1 MQPRTRH
8 RLLATGLGVAA
19 VALASALMAAGMG
32 GEPPAA
38 PAAEPSDNSPR
49 VLDRPPM
56 PSAPADSALLP
67 NLRSLPAEDV
77 IIRIENGNRV
87 LRFAGILANVG
98 VGPLELSPRGSA
110 TCPTDHHPADQR
122 IYQDGNGD
130 GRYRLS
136 TDRRRATRSAGCM
149 LSHPTHDHWHF
160 DAMAGYALRRPGDHE
175 PVVSKNKVSFCL
187 RDNRRVAGMPASTP
201 RRYGDC
207 EERLDLQGISSGW
220 ADVYG
225 NDLGGQVLNIPDR
238 LPGGVYCLRTVAD
251 PDGLIR
257 ESDEADNAAALAI
270 RITGSDVRTA
280 PASSC
285 R

>member
-32 GEPPAA
+32 GDPPAA

-187 RDNRRVAGMPASTP
+187 RDNRRVATSL
-201 RRYGDC
+201 RRLRRTAGSAGDLV
-207 EERLDLQGISSGW
+207 R
-220 ADVYG
+220 
-225 NDLGGQVLNIPDR
+225 LGGRLRQRFGRAGAQHSGPAAGRCVLPAYR
-238 LPGGVYCLRTVAD
+238 R
-251 PDGLIR
+251 
-257 ESDEADNAAALAI
+257 
-270 RITGSDVRTA
+270 GSGRA
-280 PASSC
+280 HQGE